1 MPGCTTTAEENRL
14 AIKDKK
20 QVIYVFF
27 TVAMVETQLLLS
39 VSRVIGAIQINVM
52 SDNYNSRLMTIK
64 IDVDQ
69 TLVT

>member
-1 MPGCTTTAEENRL
+1 M
-14 AIKDKK
+14 
-20 QVIYVFF
+20 FF